1 MKTVLNYGEMLAVN
15 VGPNGIEQE
24 RLQTDLAKRFL
35 NVHEMIS
42 KEGNATNMGFLDLEN
57 TWAEVE
63 HIEVLAQTYRKRF
76 SAVVVIGM
84 GGSSLGMQALC
95 QALLGE
101 SWNLLDDVSRNHCPK
116 IYFLDN
122 LDPVSVRE
130 LLDRINVEETLF
142 NVVSKSGSTAETLA
156 LYAVVEDFVT
166 RAMGS
171 DKACEHFLFTTD
183 PSLGTLREI
192 AQQRGIESLE
202 VPPDIGGRFSVLSP
216 ASLFLASLVGL
227 DVRSII
233 RGAENSKEH
242 CRTPVLKDNK
252 AGMISTLFH
261 TADREQGRN
270 VHVVMPYCDRLQN
283 FSLWFQQLWSE
294 SLGKAQNLSG
304 ELVNAGPTLLT
315 ARGAMDQHSQLQLFT
330 EGPEDKVIL
339 FLKLGDHSDDIEIPV
354 ENVNAEAFQSFKG
367 RGLGELLK
375 LEQQATVESLRI
387 VGRPTMTLELDSLD
401 EEVMGELL
409 MLFMMATVYAGGL
422 YKVNPWDQPGVEL
435 SKRLTFEF
443 LDRGKIKNL
452 DPQQSNSCWK
462 LRNTSSD

>member
-15 VGPNGIEQE
+15 VGPNGIEEE

-63 HIEVLAQTYRKRF
+63 HIEVLARNYRKQF
-76 SAVVVIGM
+76 SAVVVIGI

-202 VPPDIGGRFSVLSP
+202 VPPDIGGRFSVLSL
-216 ASLFLASLVGL
+216 SL
-227 DVRSII
+227 IHI
-233 RGAENSKEH
+233 
-242 CRTPVLKDNK
+242 
-252 AGMISTLFH
+252 
-261 TADREQGRN
+261 
-270 VHVVMPYCDRLQN
+270 
-283 FSLWFQQLWSE
+283 
-294 SLGKAQNLSG
+294 
-304 ELVNAGPTLLT
+304 
-315 ARGAMDQHSQLQLFT
+315 
-330 EGPEDKVIL
+330 
-339 FLKLGDHSDDIEIPV
+339 
-354 ENVNAEAFQSFKG
+354 
-367 RGLGELLK
+367 
-375 LEQQATVESLRI
+375 
-387 VGRPTMTLELDSLD
+387 
-401 EEVMGELL
+401 
-409 MLFMMATVYAGGL
+409 
-422 YKVNPWDQPGVEL
+422 
-435 SKRLTFEF
+435 
-443 LDRGKIKNL
+443 
-452 DPQQSNSCWK
+452 
-462 LRNTSSD
+462 